1 MKKTTW
7 LAICMAAVCALVTG
21 CSSETEEPEGIVYDA
36 GEWVID
42 GTTVWLYQG
51 TARDVH
57 IPAGVTVIGRRAFD
71 FRNEVVESVT
81 IPAGVTIIDDYAF
94 YGCTKLASVE
104 IPESVA
110 MIGMCA
116 FQNCKSL
123 TDVQIP
129 GSVKAIGNFAFY
141 GCGNLTSVTIP
152 DGVTSIGVQAFY
164 HCDSLTEVTIP
175 GSVTSIEDY
184 AFYRCNSLETVT
196 YGGTKEEWE
205 RIKKGSD
212 IFYTKVT
219 EITDK
224 DGNTFTVNKDGE
236 ITNN

>member
-7 LAICMAAVCALVTG
+7 LAACMAAVCALVTG

-42 GTTVWLYQG
+42 GTTVWLYKG

-116 FQNCKSL
+116 FQECKSL

-129 GSVKAIGNFAFY
+129 GSVKAIEDSAFDS
-141 GCGNLTSVTIP
+141 CNNLTSVTISEGVTSIGDQAFWGCTSLTDVTIP
-152 DGVTSIGVQAFY
+152 DGVTEIGQQAFY
-164 HCDSLTEVTIP
+164 ECTSL
-175 GSVTSIEDY
+175 D
-184 AFYRCNSLETVT
+184 TVT

-205 RIKKGSD
+205 RIKKESY
-212 IFYTKVT
+212 IYSKNTK
-219 EITDK
+219 ITGK
-224 DGNTFTVNKDGE
+224 DGNTFTVNANGE
-236 ITNN
+236 ITD